1 MKILP
6 ILRAQFDLFLFTIVS
21 HRLNSIWWFIFTSV
35 FA

>member
-21 HRLNSIWWFIFTSV
+21 HRLNSIW
-35 FA
+35 